1 MLDSG
6 CINHMTGEKEMLT
19 SFEENDCP
27 SNCDRTTSEM
37 RGLSPKIIL
46 GDSRR
51 SDNAQTHTYKHII
64 PYMKF
69 KLSYY
74 RLSACIMVYKR

>member
-51 SDNAQTHTYKHII
+51 SNNAQTFDLII
-64 PYMKF
+64 RVDLIKF
-69 KLSYY
+69 
-74 RLSACIMVYKR
+74 